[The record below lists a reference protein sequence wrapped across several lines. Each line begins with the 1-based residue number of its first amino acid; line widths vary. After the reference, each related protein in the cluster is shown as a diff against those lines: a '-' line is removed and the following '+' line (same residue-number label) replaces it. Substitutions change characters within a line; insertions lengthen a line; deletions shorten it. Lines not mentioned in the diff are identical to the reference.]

1 MSQRWRWRGSV
12 ALVAVA
18 LGFVIYPLIEGSGD
32 VINSDWPAFATGA
45 RLIVEDPGHLYD
57 SDTQR
62 RVQFEVT
69 GGRTLV
75 TPGIKGILPF
85 LAPAWV
91 AFLAVP
97 FELLGTDLGG
107 RLWILAGL
115 MCLFVGLFLASGTRW
130 PSRHER
136 TVVVITIVPHAP
148 RPPTTAALPAFASAL
163 PAFASV
169 PTALLLLN
177 AQLDGFVALGIGAAL
192 ALWTR
197 PFLAGTCLGLT
208 LLKPQLVL
216 PLGAA
221 VLLARQ
227 WRVLAGWAVAGAVLL
242 AASAALNPRW
252 VLDWLPAI
260 GGTVQPVSRE
270 VDLPHL
276 GILLPA
282 SYQAWAVVLL
292 SLVALAAVLLIARRC
307 RSDFRAAAAVIIA
320 GGVLVAPHALP
331 TDLVLVAVA
340 LAIWGEARWPEWVLL
355 SVGAAIA
362 ALVPAPWPSL
372 VGVLL
377 VGWLCLRAARLSG
390 WRPGRAPASA
400 G

>member
-1 MSQRWRWRGSV
+1 V

-57 SDTQR
+57 LDTQR
-62 RVQFEVT
+62 RVQLEVT
-69 GGRTLV
+69 NGRTLV
-75 TPGIKGILPF
+75 TPGINGILPF

-107 RLWILAGL
+107 RLWMQAGL
-115 MCLFVGLFLASGTRW
+115 ACLALGLFLAVR
-130 PSRHER
+130 
-136 TVVVITIVPHAP
+136 P
-148 RPPTTAALPAFASAL
+148 RPPGSAL

-192 ALWTR
+192 ALWTQ
-197 PFLAGTCLGLT
+197 PFLAGLCLGLT

-221 VLLARQ
+221 LLLARR
-227 WRVLAGWAVAGAVLL
+227 WRVLAGWAADGLVLL

-252 VLDWLPAI
+252 VLEWLPAL
-260 GGTVQPVSRE
+260 GGTVKPVSRE

-276 GILLPA
+276 GTLLPDP
-282 SYQAWAVVLL
+282 YQGWAVIAL
-292 SLVALAAVLLIARRC
+292 SLVALAAVLVVARQC
-307 RSDFRAAAAVIIA
+307 RSDLRAAAAVIIA

-340 LAIWGEARWPEWVLL
+340 LAIWGQARWLDWVLL
-355 SVGAAIA
+355 SVGTAIA
-362 ALVPAPWPSL
+362 ALVTAPWPSL
-372 VGVLL
+372 IGVVLI
-377 VGWLCLRAARLSG
+377 GWLCLRAAGLSG

>member
-1 MSQRWRWRGSV
+1 LSGRAGADRWRWRGAV
-12 ALVAVA
+12 ALTAVA
-18 LGFVIYPLIEGSGD
+18 LGFVIYPLIEGNND
-32 VINSDWPAFATGA
+32 VINSDWPAFATGG

-57 SDTQR
+57 TDTQR
-62 RVQFEVT
+62 RVQLEVT

-75 TPGIKGILPF
+75 TLGINGILPF

-97 FELLGTDLGG
+97 FDLLGTNLGG

-115 MCLFVGLFLASGTRW
+115 ACLALGLYLAVR
-130 PSRHER
+130 
-136 TVVVITIVPHAP
+136 P
-148 RPPTTAALPAFASAL
+148 RPPTGIL

-177 AQLDGFVALGIGAAL
+177 AQLDGFVALGIGAAW
-192 ALWTR
+192 ALWSQ
-197 PFLAGTCLGLT
+197 PFLAGLALGLT

-221 VLLARQ
+221 LLLTRQ
-227 WRVLAGWAVAGAVLL
+227 WRVLAGWAVAGVALL

-252 VLDWLPAI
+252 VFEWLPAI
-260 GGTVQPVSRE
+260 GGTVQPGARE
-270 VDLPHL
+270 VDLAHI
-276 GILLPA
+276 GTLLPRA
-282 SYQAWAVVLL
+282 YQSWAVVIL
-292 SLVALAAVLLIARRC
+292 SLVALVAVLWLARR
-307 RSDFRAAAAVIIA
+307 RSAELKAAAAVVIA

-340 LAIWGEARWPEWVLL
+340 LALWGKAQWQDWLLL

-362 ALVPAPWPSL
+362 AIVPAPWPTA
-372 VGVLL
+372 VGVLV
-377 VGWLCLRAARLSG
+377 VGWLCLRASG
-390 WRPGRAPASA
+390 LIAWRRGPAPASA